1 MIKIKNK
8 SIVFTTLFLI
18 CFIFCI
24 FIILN
29 KTKFISRLGNK
40 EQFTFNGYG
49 LKVEK
54 ENYIIKDDYTINLN
68 KKGEFDFD
76 VIFINNSGKKSSF
89 SLMLYLNYDKV
100 PFRAN
105 DKIKIPISIND
116 NNLVFKNNSLVV
128 SIVAGVDKHACD
140 LKEVNNFFGTNV
152 EYNLK
157 VNENTKEIKDKINN
171 LDDKL
176 EHININNNYTGIFV
190 NQDFNN
196 INDFYLP
203 DNKIYAKPG
212 QDVNLAMR
220 FGGYTGVDNYLIWL
234 NIGYEQYLINN
245 LNKYILIKNPESCLQ
260 YKKITFK
267 APIEKGKYELWAFL
281 AKNPLNFQNNSQK
294 LRHGLDYSHRI
305 TLIVE

>member
-100 PFRAN
+100 PFRA
-105 DKIKIPISIND
+105 
-116 NNLVFKNNSLVV
+116 
-128 SIVAGVDKHACD
+128 
-140 LKEVNNFFGTNV
+140 V

-220 FGGYTGVDNYLIWL
+220 FGGHTGVDNYLIWL